1 MATRAHIAFYET
13 TKQPLDRP
21 NVLLY
26 RHSDGYPDTEY
37 GVLAE
42 LVPFL
47 RRFDRER
54 GLDDIEYAAAR
65 LLHHMIK
72 QNAPEGTL
80 GYGISDTLHGDI
92 EYLYAVFA
100 DHKAVVTFKRE
111 FTSDTAEGP
120 CSVFWRDQDGR
131 RQWARCQA
139 IAGMA
144 FRFSGIGGVAI
155 LSKDGG

>member
-13 TKQPLDRP
+13 TSQQLDHP
-21 NVLLY
+21 NALLY
-26 RHSDGYPDTEY
+26 RHCDGYPED
-37 GVLAE
+37 VLAD

-65 LLHHMIK
+65 LLHHMIE
-72 QNAPEGTL
+72 QNAPDGTL

-111 FTSDTAEGP
+111 FAGDTAEGA
-120 CSVFWRDQDGR
+120 CCVRGVDAAGR
-131 RQWARCQA
+131 NGWLRCQP

-144 FRFSGIGGVAI
+144 FRFSGIDGVAV
-155 LSKDGG
+155 LSDDGG